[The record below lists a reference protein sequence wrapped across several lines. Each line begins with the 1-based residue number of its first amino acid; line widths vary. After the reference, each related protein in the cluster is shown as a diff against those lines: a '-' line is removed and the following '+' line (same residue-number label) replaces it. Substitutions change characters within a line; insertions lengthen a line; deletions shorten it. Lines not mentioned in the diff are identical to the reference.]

1 MSPKT
6 HYTTVGDTGGNL
18 PEIADMTAITANRG
32 DYPSRRADYFPAVGT
47 PLAEVETPALLIDLD
62 AFETNLRLMQESIA
76 DFAGELR
83 PHAKT
88 HKCPTIAL
96 AQIAQGA
103 VGVCCQK
110 VSEAEALVDGGV
122 CDVLISNQVVGAKKV
137 ARVAALAQRAR
148 LSICV
153 DDPSQIAA
161 LDEAMSHADAAA
173 DRPTG
178 NATLDVL
185 VEIDVG
191 AKRCGVAPGQPA
203 VELAKL
209 ISNSQHLRFAGL
221 QAYHGS
227 AQHRRSVEER
237 RTAIAS
243 AAELAGKTRDLLHAA
258 GIECPKIT
266 GGGTGT
272 FLFEAGSGVYN
283 ELQAGSYV
291 FMDAD
296 YAANVWAGSG
306 QPPFQH
312 SLFVWTTVM
321 SRTPGVRAVVDAG
334 LKSSSV
340 DSGLPKLAEQT
351 PAAYTG
357 ASDEHGVITLNGAP
371 DYSLGHKLKLIP
383 GHCDPTV
390 NMHDQF
396 ICIRND
402 RVEAIWPITARGC
415 AW

>member
-1 MSPKT
+1 MSAVAPIRVDR
-6 HYTTVGDTGGNL
+6 HHSAAAPSYL
-18 PEIADMTAITANRG
+18 PAIGA
-32 DYPSRRADYFPAVGT
+32 
-47 PLAEVETPALLIDLD
+47 PLAEVETPALIVDLD
-62 AFETNLRLMQESIA
+62 AFETNLRLMQDSIA
-76 DFAGELR
+76 GFAGRIR

-88 HKCPTIAL
+88 HKCPAIAL
-96 AQIAQGA
+96 QQMALGA

-110 VSEAEALVDGGV
+110 VSEAEALVEGGV
-122 CDVLISNQVVGAKKV
+122 PDVLISNQVVGAGKI

-153 DDPSQIAA
+153 DDASQVTALEEALAIAG
-161 LDEAMSHADAAA
+161 DD
-173 DRPTG
+173 
-178 NATLDVL
+178 TLDVL

-191 AKRCGVAPGQPA
+191 AKRCGVAPGAPA
-203 VELAKL
+203 VRLAEL
-209 ISNSQHLRFAGL
+209 IGDSQRMRFAGL

-227 AQHRRSVEER
+227 AQHQRTVEQRRAS
-237 RTAIAS
+237 IQS
-243 AAELAGKTRDLLHAA
+243 AAELAAQTRDMLMAA
-258 GIECPKIT
+258 GIDCPKIT

-272 FLFEAGSGVYN
+272 YLFESGSSVYN

-296 YAANVWAGSG
+296 YAANEWANSG

-340 DSGLPKLAEQT
+340 DSGLPKLADET
-351 PAAYTG
+351 PAAYVN
-357 ASDEHGVITLNGAP
+357 ASDEHGVIELNGAA
-371 DYSLGHKLKLIP
+371 DYALGDKLKLIP

-390 NMHDQF
+390 NMHNNF
-396 ICIRND
+396 VCIRNG

>member
-1 MSPKT
+1 MTS
-6 HYTTVGDTGGNL
+6 
-18 PEIADMTAITANRG
+18 IAANHV
-32 DYPSRRADYFPAVGT
+32 DCPPRRAGYLPAVGA
-47 PLAEVETPALLIDLD
+47 PLVEVETPALLIDLD

-76 DFAGELR
+76 NFAGELR

-96 AQIAQGA
+96 AQIAHGA

-122 CDVLISNQVVGAKKV
+122 CDVLISNQVVGGKKL
-137 ARVAALAQRAR
+137 ARVATLAQRAR
-148 LSICV
+148 ISICV
-153 DDPSQIAA
+153 DDAQQVTA
-161 LDEAMSHADAAA
+161 LEEAMVRA
-173 DRPTG
+173 G
-178 NATLDVL
+178 NATLAVL

-191 AKRCGVAPGQPA
+191 AKRCGVAPGEPA
-203 VELAKL
+203 VRLAKF
-209 ISNSQHLRFAGL
+209 IGEKQHLHFAGL

-237 RTAIAS
+237 RAAIAL
-243 AAELAGKTRDLLHAA
+243 AAELAGQTRDLLHAA

-272 FLFEAGSGVYN
+272 FLFEAGSNVYN

-296 YAANVWAGSG
+296 YAANEWIGSG

-340 DSGLPKLAEQT
+340 DSGLPKLADAT
-351 PAAYTG
+351 PAAYVNV
-357 ASDEHGVITLNGAP
+357 SDEHGVIALNGAP
-371 DYSLGHKLKLIP
+371 DYPLGHKLKLIP

-390 NMHDQF
+390 NMHDHF

>member
-6 HYTTVGDTGGNL
+6 MIDLDGDGIRARPAMRPPAAVVG
-18 PEIADMTAITANRG
+18 MR
-32 DYPSRRADYFPAVGT
+32 
-47 PLAEVETPALLIDLD
+47 LAEVDTPALLIDLD
-62 AFETNLRLMQESIA
+62 AFETNLRLMQQAIA
-76 DFAGELR
+76 GYNVQLR

-96 AQIAQGA
+96 AQIALGA

-122 CDVLISNQVVGAKKV
+122 GDVLISNEVVGAAKV

-148 LSICV
+148 ISICV
-153 DDPSQIAA
+153 DDPEQVVV
-161 LDEAMSHADAAA
+161 LAAA
-173 DRPTG
+173 MAQADPQSGLGDQAT
-178 NATLDVL
+178 TLDVL

-191 AKRCGVAPGQPA
+191 AKRCGVAPGEPA
-203 VELAKL
+203 VRLAQL
-209 ISNSQHLRFAGL
+209 VSQQPQLRFAGL
-221 QAYHGS
+221 QAYQGS
-227 AQHRRSVEER
+227 AQHRRTVDER
-237 RTAIAS
+237 RAAIAA
-243 AAELAGKTRDLLHAA
+243 AAELAGHTRDLLQAA

-272 FLFEAGSGVYN
+272 FLLEADSGIYN

-296 YAANVWAGSG
+296 YAANEWAGSG
-306 QPPFQH
+306 QPAFQQ

-340 DSGLPKLAEQT
+340 DSGLPTLADET
-351 PAAYTG
+351 PAKYVNV
-357 ASDEHGVITLNGAP
+357 SDEHGVIALNGAP
-371 DYSLGHKLKLIP
+371 DYALGQKLKLIP

-390 NMHDQF
+390 NMHDSF
-396 ICIRND
+396 VCYRGD

>member
-1 MSPKT
+1 MSAVTPINVDRP
-6 HYTTVGDTGGNL
+6 HCS
-18 PEIADMTAITANRG
+18 TAAS
-32 DYPSRRADYFPAVGT
+32 YLPAVGT
-47 PLAEVETPALLIDLD
+47 LLAEVETPALIIDLD

-76 DFAGELR
+76 DFAGQLR

-88 HKCPTIAL
+88 HKCPAIAL
-96 AQIAQGA
+96 AQIAHGA

-122 CDVLISNQVVGAKKV
+122 CDVLISNQVVGAAKM
-137 ARVAALAQRAR
+137 ARVAALAGRAR

-153 DDPSQIAA
+153 DDPEQIAA
-161 LDEAMSHADAAA
+161 LDEAMDRASDDAA
-173 DRPTG
+173 
-178 NATLDVL
+178 ATLDVL

-203 VELAKL
+203 VRLAELIGKT
-209 ISNSQHLRFAGL
+209 QHLHFAGL

-237 RTAIAS
+237 RAAIKS
-243 AAELAGKTRDLLHAA
+243 AAELAAYTRDLLHAA
-258 GIECPKIT
+258 GIDCPKIT
-266 GGGTGT
+266 GGGTGSY
-272 FLFEAGSGVYN
+272 LFEAGSSVYD
-283 ELQAGSYV
+283 ELQAGSYI

-296 YAANVWAGSG
+296 YAANEWADSG

-321 SRTPGVRAVVDAG
+321 SRMPGVRAVVDAG

-340 DSGLPKLAEQT
+340 DSGLPKLADKT
-351 PAAYTG
+351 TTAVYTG
-357 ASDEHGVITLNGAP
+357 ASDEHGVITLNGAADFP
-371 DYSLGHKLKLIP
+371 LGHKLKLIP

-390 NMHDQF
+390 NMHDNF
-396 ICIRND
+396 VCIRNG

>member
-1 MSPKT
+1 MSDDSIREFGTIRPPAT
-6 HYTTVGDTGGNL
+6 
-18 PEIADMTAITANRG
+18 EIGM
-32 DYPSRRADYFPAVGT
+32 
-47 PLAEVETPALLIDLD
+47 PLAEVDTPALLIDLD
-62 AFETNLRLMQESIA
+62 AFETNLRLMQASIV
-76 DFAGELR
+76 DFAGHLR

-96 AQIAQGA
+96 AQIAHGA

-122 CDVLISNQVVGAKKV
+122 GDVLISNQVVGAKKV

-148 LSICV
+148 ISICV
-153 DDPSQIAA
+153 DDPEQVTA
-161 LDEAMSHADAAA
+161 LEEAMARASHEASRGAGD
-173 DRPTG
+173 
-178 NATLDVL
+178 ATLDVL

-191 AKRCGVAPGQPA
+191 AKRCGVSPGEPA
-203 VELAKL
+203 VRLAML
-209 ISNSQHLRFAGL
+209 IGEKQHLRFAGL

-237 RTAIAS
+237 RAAITA
-243 AAELAGKTRDLLHAA
+243 AAQLAGQTRDMLHAA
-258 GIECPKIT
+258 GIECPKVT

-272 FLFEAGSGVYN
+272 FLFEVGSGVYN

-296 YAANVWAGSG
+296 YAANDWADSD

-321 SRTPGVRAVVDAG
+321 SRTAGVRAVVDAG

-340 DSGLPKLAEQT
+340 DSGLPKLADVT
-351 PAAYTG
+351 PAAYVNV
-357 ASDEHGVITLNGAP
+357 SDEHGVIALNGAP
-371 DYSLGHKLKLIP
+371 DYPLGHKLKLIP

-390 NMHDQF
+390 NMHDHF

-402 RVEAIWPITARGC
+402 RVEAIWPITARGL

>member
-1 MSPKT
+1 MSPKIR
-6 HYTTVGDTGGNL
+6 YATVRDTSGNL
-18 PEIADMTAITANRG
+18 PEIADMTVTVANQA
-32 DYPSRRADYFPAVGT
+32 DCPSRRAEYLPAIGT

-62 AFETNLRLMQESIA
+62 AFEANLRLMQESIA

-137 ARVAALAQRAR
+137 ARIAALAQRSR

-161 LDEAMSHADAAA
+161 IDEAMSHADAAA

-191 AKRCGVAPGQPA
+191 AKRCGVAPGNPA

-209 ISNSQHLRFAGL
+209 IAKSQHLRFAGL

-237 RTAIAS
+237 RAAIAS
-243 AAELAGKTRDLLHAA
+243 AAELAGRTRDLLHAA

-296 YAANVWAGSG
+296 YAANTWASSG
-306 QPPFQH
+306 QPPFRH

-357 ASDEHGVITLNGAP
+357 ASDEHGTIMLNRAP
-371 DYSLGHKLKLIP
+371 DFPLGHKLKLIP

-390 NMHDQF
+390 NMHDHF
-396 ICIRND
+396 VCIRND

>member
-6 HYTTVGDTGGNL
+6 DDVLNGD
-18 PEIADMTAITANRG
+18 AIRSQARLT
-32 DYPSRRADYFPAVGT
+32 PA
-47 PLAEVETPALLIDLD
+47 AEVGMLLADVDTPALLIDLN
-62 AFETNLRLMQESIA
+62 AFEANLRLMQESIA

-96 AQIAQGA
+96 AQITHGA

-122 CDVLISNQVVGAKKV
+122 GDVLISNQVVGAKKV
-137 ARVAALAQRAR
+137 ARVAALAQRSR
-148 LSICV
+148 ISICV
-153 DDPSQIAA
+153 DDPLQVTA
-161 LDEAMSHADAAA
+161 LEEAMARA
-173 DRPTG
+173 G

-191 AKRCGVAPGQPA
+191 AKRCGVPPGESA
-203 VELAKL
+203 VRLAKL
-209 ISNSQHLRFAGL
+209 IGETKHLRFAGL

-227 AQHRRSVEER
+227 AQHRRSVAER

-243 AAELAGKTRDLLHAA
+243 AAELAGQTRDLLHAA
-258 GIECPKIT
+258 GIDCPKVT

-272 FLFEAGSGVYN
+272 FLFEAGSDVYN

-296 YAANVWAGSG
+296 YAANEWADSG

-340 DSGLPKLAEQT
+340 DSGLPKLADAT
-351 PAAYTG
+351 PAAYVNV
-357 ASDEHGVITLNGAP
+357 SDEHGVIALNGAP
-371 DYSLGHKLKLIP
+371 DYPLGHKLKLIP

-390 NMHDQF
+390 NMHDHF
-396 ICIRND
+396 ICIRHD
-402 RVEAIWPITARGC
+402 RVEAIWPITGRGC